1 MTVNESLQAL
11 GSWSLRLVEG
21 TPAAVLDSL
30 DYFSHVAVVPGR
42 VKPAA
47 VGDYLLTAARY
58 VGVLRGRSYGQQA
71 EMSGVGM
78 AYWLGDEDD
87 KGDVYE
93 TPVEFTTATGF
104 GTVVAALLPAAV
116 QPGAIYSVGVT
127 YTGRH
132 VYETPRKALNYVC
145 DTVSTDAH
153 PVEWRVNG
161 NATLDAGRV
170 EDLYDVTPSTIIVR
184 KGAGAD
190 VSLRALPGE
199 LTTEQDLT
207 DYTTRV
213 VLLAEGEGESIATGS
228 ADASSVPAQYVDLY
242 GNEVKLTRMVSES
255 GTSTANAETRA
266 QLALNRFSRGR
277 RSLKLSAS
285 DYDIAQLAGSG
296 RGSFNVGDYVYVY
309 DPDAGLVDYGNSIVF
324 RGRLLHPIKIR
335 VTQAS
340 WPVVDGFSVL
350 LRRPGGTWL
359 DLTRWIDYEN
369 SGRTSLTVGDISR
382 SLTSSAETPGIRPN
396 LPTGDAPDTTF
407 PNTPV
412 ISLVTSS
419 SYQADDTGETKSE
432 IQMSWLVPTN
442 TDGTT
447 ITDGDH
453 YEIRYRSAA
462 TP

>member
-21 TPAAVLDSL
+21 TPAAVLDAL

-47 VGDYLLTAARY
+47 IGDALLTQARY
-58 VGVLRGRSYGQQA
+58 VGVLRGRSYGDQA
-71 EMSGVGM
+71 EFSGVGM
-78 AYWLGDEDD
+78 AYWLGDEDE
-87 KGDVYE
+87 KGAVYE
-93 TPVEFTTATGF
+93 TAIDFTTPTGF
-104 GTVVAALLPAAV
+104 GTVIATLLPD
-116 QPGAIYSVGVT
+116 AIHAGTLYSVGVT

-132 VYETPRKALNYVC
+132 IYQTPRKAISYVC

-161 NATLDAGRV
+161 NGTLDAGRV

-190 VSLRALPGE
+190 VTLRALPGD
-199 LTTEQDLT
+199 LSTEQDLT

-213 VLLAEGEGESIATGS
+213 VLLAEGEGEAITTGD
-228 ADASSVPAQYVDLY
+228 ADAASIPAQYVDLF
-242 GNEVKLTRMVSES
+242 GNVVRLTRMVSES
-255 GTSTANAETRA
+255 GTSTANAASRA
-266 QLALNRFSRGR
+266 QLALNRFANGR
-277 RSLKLSAS
+277 RSLKLSAG
-285 DYDIAQLAGSG
+285 DYDIAQLSGSG
-296 RGSFNVGDYVYVY
+296 RGSFNVGDYVYAY
-309 DPDAGLVDYGNSIVF
+309 DPGAGLIDYGNAVVF
-324 RGRLLHPIKIR
+324 RGRLMHPIRIR

-350 LRRPGGTWL
+350 LRRPSGEWL
-359 DLTRWIDYEN
+359 DLSRWIEFE
-369 SGRTSLTVGDISR
+369 SRGKTSLTVGDIAR
-382 SLTSSAETPGIRPN
+382 SLTSAAETPGIRPN
-396 LPTGDAPDTTF
+396 LPTGVTPDLTF
-407 PNTPV
+407 PDVPNIT
-412 ISLVTSS
+412 SVTSS
-419 SYQADDTGETKSE
+419 SYQADDTGETKAE
-432 IQMSWLVPTN
+432 IQVAWVPPNN

>member
-1 MTVNESLQAL
+1 MTVNEAVQAL
-11 GSWSLRLVEG
+11 GSWSLNLRAD
-21 TPAAVLDSL
+21 TPADVLDSL
-30 DYFSHVAVVPGR
+30 DYFSHVAIVPGEYDTEQIN
-42 VKPAA
+42 
-47 VGDYLLTAARY
+47 DYLLSTARY
-58 VGVLRGRSYGQQA
+58 VGVLRGRTFGDSM
-71 EMSGVGM
+71 EISGAGM

-87 KGDVYE
+87 KGDVFE
-93 TPVEFTTATGF
+93 TPVEFLTATGF
-104 GTVVAALLPAAV
+104 GTVITALLPDAV
-116 QPGAIYSVGVT
+116 TAGTIYSVGVT

-132 VYETPRKALNYVC
+132 VYETPRRAITYVT

-170 EDLYDVTPSTIIVR
+170 EDLYQTEPTTIIVR
-184 KGAGAD
+184 KGAGSD
-190 VSLRALPGE
+190 LLLRALPGE
-199 LTTEQDLT
+199 LTTEQDIE

-213 VLLAEGEGESIATGS
+213 VLLAQGEGESISTGA
-228 ADASSVPAQYVDLY
+228 ADASSIPSAFTDLY
-242 GNEVKLTRMVSES
+242 GNPVKLTRMVSES
-255 GTSTANAETRA
+255 GTSTTNATARA
-266 QLALNRFSRGR
+266 QLSLNRFSNQR

-285 DYDIAQLAGSG
+285 DYDIAQLSGIG
-296 RGSFNVGDYVYVY
+296 RGSFVAGDYVYVY
-309 DPDAGLVDYGNSIVF
+309 DPDAGLIDYANEVEF
-324 RGRLLHPIKIR
+324 RGDTLYPIKIR
-335 VTQAS
+335 VTQTS

-350 LRRPGGTWL
+350 LRRPSGAWL
-359 DLTRWIDYEN
+359 DLSRWVEYET
-369 SGRTSLTVGDISR
+369 SGRTSLTVGDFSR
-382 SLTSSAETPGIRPN
+382 TLTSSTEQPGIRPN

-412 ISLVTSS
+412 VSLVTSS

-432 IQMSWLVPTN
+432 IQMSWIVPTN